1 VDQVVSDVTGR
12 QQEVPELTIGACFGD
27 ALMAAI
33 GSGLVPPE
41 TNWARVAE
49 VVEPN
54 PDVRPLYDELYGLY
68 TSLYPATKEHAHA
81 LARIQ
86 ELGS

>member
-1 VDQVVSDVTGR
+1 MEKKPS
-12 QQEVPELTIGACFGD
+12 
-27 ALMAAI
+27 
-33 GSGLVPPE
+33 E
-41 TNWARVAE
+41 TNWARVADII
-49 VVEPN
+49 VPN
-54 PDVRPLYDELYGLY
+54 VDVRPLYDELFELY